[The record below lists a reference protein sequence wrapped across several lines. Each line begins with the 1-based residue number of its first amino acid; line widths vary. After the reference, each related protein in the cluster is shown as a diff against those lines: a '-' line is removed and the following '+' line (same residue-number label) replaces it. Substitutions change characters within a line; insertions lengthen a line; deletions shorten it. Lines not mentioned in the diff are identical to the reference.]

1 MPFFR
6 GRWNCYWCGGSIWF
20 FDCGM
25 YGPLVPIIGCAFF
38 ASNGLILVLNS
49 GEIERAYGIPLAY
62 IGGDSAYRLD
72 LFGNLYIGGDVCG
85 LASRITM
92 SLSSWSLNCYL
103 GANSF
108 LTFGRLYGFTWLP
121 FFCKFD
127 YELYYLRDVSPFLNG
142 IFAFY
147 RGDTVGY

>member
-1 MPFFR
+1 
-6 GRWNCYWCGGSIWF
+6 
-20 FDCGM
+20 M

-49 GEIERAYGIPLAY
+49 GEIERACGIPLAY

-92 SLSSWSLNCYL
+92 
-103 GANSF
+103 
-108 LTFGRLYGFTWLP
+108 
-121 FFCKFD
+121 
-127 YELYYLRDVSPFLNG
+127 
-142 IFAFY
+142 
-147 RGDTVGY
+147 